1 MFVGSKE
8 EQVAMLIDTMA
19 TGTAI
24 NYKNYMS
31 NTAHKT
37 NNVQTVTSG
46 QSEMSITGLAGED
59 EVCIYDFYNVRN

>member
-1 MFVGSKE
+1 
-8 EQVAMLIDTMA
+8 
-19 TGTAI
+19 
-24 NYKNYMS
+24 MS